1 MLLWSESVEVGERVF
16 CCGKGLKRRE
26 RERDNVG
33 RLDDHSVHLLC
44 NLVLWDPMSD
54 IKVTV

>member
-26 RERDNVG
+26 REITWVG
-33 RLDDHSVHLLC
+33 LMTILYTC
-44 NLVLWDPMSD
+44 FA
-54 IKVTV
+54 I